1 MQKWERRTA
10 QMSIA
15 VGAGVRAQV
24 QKSSGTPPVELTIQR
39 ELWLFV
45 SMVHVTT
52 NIGWFTT
59 VIFMVSVSS
68 TLSN

>member
-24 QKSSGTPPVELTIQR
+24 QKSSGAPPVELTIQR
-39 ELWLFV
+39 EL
-45 SMVHVTT
+45 
-52 NIGWFTT
+52 
-59 VIFMVSVSS
+59 
-68 TLSN
+68 